1 MKNWLDNPITWR
13 NYFKMA
19 GICTVIGMVISGI
32 GMCYAYWDTISCELD
47 GIKDSIMRK
56 FGK

>member
-19 GICTVIGMVISGI
+19 GVCTVIGMVISGI
-32 GMCYAYWDTISCELD
+32 GICYAYWDTISCKLD
-47 GIKDSIMRK
+47 DIKYSIMCK